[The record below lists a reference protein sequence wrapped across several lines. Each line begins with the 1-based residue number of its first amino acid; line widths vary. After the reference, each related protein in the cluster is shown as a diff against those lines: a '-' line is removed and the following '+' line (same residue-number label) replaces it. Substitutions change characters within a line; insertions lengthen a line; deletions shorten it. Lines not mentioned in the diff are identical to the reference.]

1 MENVRKHNE
10 NCDQR
15 LKKELFNFQA
25 YYKASIWFF
34 EKLLPIKITK
44 TKDKKNEPVYLGF
57 FILDLSKIDMHE
69 FWYDCIKEK
78 SGRKAI
84 VDAYIIVIHIKTEN
98 I

>member
-57 FILDLSKIDMHE
+57 CILDFLFRFLH
-69 FWYDCIKEK
+69 FRFNQNRY
-78 SGRKAI
+78 A
-84 VDAYIIVIHIKTEN
+84 
-98 I
+98 